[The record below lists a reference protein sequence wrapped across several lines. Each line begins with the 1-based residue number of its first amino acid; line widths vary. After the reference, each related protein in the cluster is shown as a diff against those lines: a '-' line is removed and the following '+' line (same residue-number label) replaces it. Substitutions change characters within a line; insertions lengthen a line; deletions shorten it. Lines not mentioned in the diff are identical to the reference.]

1 MTFDFAMDE
10 LQRARRL
17 LCALQ
22 IFVRDALLA
31 ARTRSSAA
39 ARFAE
44 IAAVTKADTIYQIDK
59 VSEEAILHW
68 FEKHWPRSWPVE
80 LVMEGIDDAAV
91 TFPRGTPVA
100 KTKWKC
106 ILDPID
112 GTRGI
117 MYDKR
122 SAWSLAGLAPQR
134 GVKTSVADI
143 VVAAMTE
150 LPTSKQWRSDQ
161 VSAIR
166 GAGLAGVRAM
176 WTDVH
181 ATARGGVRARVRTG
195 ADASVRAGG
204 KLVLRPS
211 SATDCRHGFASLARF
226 FPDGKTLLS
235 QFEEELWSRV
245 VAQKHKRVTNGS
257 SADSA
262 SRSPVIFDD
271 QYISTGGQLYEILAG
286 HDRFIGDL
294 RPLAFAKLNLSSS
307 LVCHPY
313 DICTE
318 LILNEAGAIVEDPRG
333 GKIRAPLDT
342 TSPVSWFGFA
352 NASLARRLRPELRR
366 LIKKYFD

>member
-1 MTFDFAMDE
+1 MDE
-10 LQRARRL
+10 LEKARRL

-22 IFVRDALLA
+22 FHVRDALLA
-31 ARTRSSAA
+31 ARARSSSA
-39 ARFAE
+39 ARFADV
-44 IAAVTKADTIYQIDK
+44 AAVTKADTIYHIDK

-80 LVMEGIDDAAV
+80 LVMEGIDEDAV

-134 GVKTSVADI
+134 GEKTSVADI

-166 GAGLAGVRAM
+166 GAGPAGVRAT

-181 ATARGGVRARVRTG
+181 APA
-195 ADASVRAGG
+195 RAGTHMRASAGAGVGVPARASG

-226 FPDGKTLLS
+226 FPDGKTLLA

-245 VAQKHKRVTNGS
+245 EVQKQKRAAKGSRKS
-257 SADSA
+257 SATG
-262 SRSPVIFDD
+262 SPVIFDD

-294 RPLAFAKLNLSSS
+294 RPLAFAKLNLPSS

-342 TSPVSWFGFA
+342 TSPVSWLGFA
-352 NASLARRLRPELRR
+352 NAALARRLRPELRR
-366 LIKKYFD
+366 LIAKHFDYPF

>member
-1 MTFDFAMDE
+1 MNE
-10 LQRARRL
+10 LQQARRL
-17 LCALQ
+17 LCSLQ
-22 IFVRDALLA
+22 IYVRDALLT
-31 ARTRSSAA
+31 ARAHSSSAS
-39 ARFAE
+39 RFAE

-59 VSEEAILHW
+59 VSEDAIIRW
-68 FEKHWPRSWPVE
+68 FEGHWPRNWPVE
-80 LVMEGIDDAAV
+80 LVMEGIDEAAV

-134 GVKTSVADI
+134 GEKTSIADI
-143 VVAAMTE
+143 VVAVMTE

-166 GAGLAGVRAM
+166 GAGVAGLRAT

-181 ATARGGVRARVRTG
+181 GFA
-195 ADASVRAGG
+195 RAGKRVTG
-204 KLVLRPS
+204 KLTLRPS

-235 QFEEELWSRV
+235 QFEEELWARV
-245 VAQKHKRVTNGS
+245 EKQKRPEKK
-257 SADSA
+257 AA
-262 SRSPVIFDD
+262 SESPVIFDD

-294 RPLAFAKLNLSSS
+294 RPLAFAKLNLPAS

-318 LILNEAGAIVEDPRG
+318 LILNEAGAIVEDPFG
-333 GKIRAPLDT
+333 GKIKAPLDT
-342 TSPVSWFGFA
+342 TSPVSWLGFA
-352 NASLARRLRPELRR
+352 NATLARRLRPELRR
-366 LIKKYFD
+366 LVKSYFG

>member
-1 MTFDFAMDE
+1 MDE

-22 IFVRDALLA
+22 IYVRDALHA
-31 ARTRSSAA
+31 ARARSSSTT
-39 ARFAE
+39 RFAE

-59 VSEEAILHW
+59 VSEDAILRW
-68 FEKHWPRSWPVE
+68 FDEHWPRAWPIE
-80 LVMEGIDDAAV
+80 LVMEGIDEAAV

-134 GVKTSVADI
+134 GEKTSVADI
-143 VVAAMTE
+143 VVAVMTE

-166 GAGLAGVRAM
+166 GAGLAGLRAT
-176 WTDVH
+176 WTDVRAPAGRGKR
-181 ATARGGVRARVRTG
+181 AT
-195 ADASVRAGG
+195 G
-204 KLVLRPS
+204 KLTLRPS
-211 SATDCRHGFASLARF
+211 TATHCRHGFASLARF

-235 QFEEELWSRV
+235 QFEEELWARV
-245 VAQKHKRVTNGS
+245 EKR
-257 SADSA
+257 SAKKTATD
-262 SRSPVIFDD
+262 SPVIFDD

-294 RPLAFAKLNLSSS
+294 RPLAFAKLNLPTS

-318 LILNEAGAIVEDPRG
+318 LILNGSWRSSKTHSAGKSKPRW
-333 GKIRAPLDT
+333 IQ
-342 TSPVSWFGFA
+342 
-352 NASLARRLRPELRR
+352 RRR
-366 LIKKYFD
+366 